1 MPYKKIIPYIKA
13 EGEIN
18 ANLIRLAKRYSDE
31 GADML
36 LLYNFSEDEEAK
48 EDFLKLSKEIAGV
61 IDIPFII
68 GCNVNNFDDIKRALY
83 TGACGIMIS
92 FSLIKK
98 QELIKEAA
106 GRFGNDKIYLEVDQ
120 ATFLETDNLF
130 ELCNNLGIGTLIIK
144 QVDSSLAFNNILKQS
159 PLNLIINV
167 SNDNNDIIN
176 LLKASKVMGITSDYF
191 KDNNILRFK
200 HNLKKENISV
210 NVFESKFSFSD
221 FKLNDDGLIPV
232 ITQDYR
238 TGQVLMLAYMNE
250 EAYNRTITEGIM
262 TYYSRSRKCL
272 WLKGET
278 SGNYQ
283 YVKEIFLD
291 CDKDTLLAK
300 VLPHGPACHTGNN
313 TCFYTGLFDKEHKAR
328 DSYGVLQSVYDVIM
342 DRKKN
347 PKEGSYTNYL
357 FEKGIDK
364 ILKKCGEEAAEI
376 IIAAKNPE
384 TGELRYEIADF
395 IYHLMVLMV
404 QC

>member
-1 MPYKKIIPYIKA
+1 
-13 EGEIN
+13 
-18 ANLIRLAKRYSDE
+18 
-31 GADML
+31 
-36 LLYNFSEDEEAK
+36 
-48 EDFLKLSKEIAGV
+48 
-61 IDIPFII
+61 
-68 GCNVNNFDDIKRALY
+68 
-83 TGACGIMIS
+83 MIS

-313 TCFYTGLFDKEHKAR
+313 TLLLYRL
-328 DSYGVLQSVYDVIM
+328 I
-342 DRKKN
+342 
-347 PKEGSYTNYL
+347 
-357 FEKGIDK
+357 
-364 ILKKCGEEAAEI
+364 
-376 IIAAKNPE
+376 
-384 TGELRYEIADF
+384 
-395 IYHLMVLMV
+395 
-404 QC
+404 